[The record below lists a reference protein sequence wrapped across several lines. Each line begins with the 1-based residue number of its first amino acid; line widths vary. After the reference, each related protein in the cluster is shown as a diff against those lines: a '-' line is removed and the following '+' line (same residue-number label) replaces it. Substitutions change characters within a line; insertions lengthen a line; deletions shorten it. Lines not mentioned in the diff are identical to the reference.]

1 MTRPDHTMTTAPAR
15 CPALFISAPASNQ
28 GKTTITAALARL
40 HRRMGRK
47 VRVFKT
53 GPDFLDPMILRQAS
67 GEPVYQLD
75 LWMVGLEQA
84 RQLLAEAAGNADL
97 ILVEGVMG
105 LYDGDP
111 SSADLA
117 RAFGIPVMAVID
129 GSAMAQTFGAV
140 AHGLAHYQDELP
152 FSGVLA
158 NRVGSARHAEM
169 LEASIRAPLQFYGA
183 VLRDREIELPHRH
196 LGLLQAEEIADLET
210 RLDRAADALAQTALA
225 TLPPAIDFTAAPA
238 PTLPRLL
245 QDVRIA
251 VARDAAFGFLYQ
263 ANLDLLEQ
271 MGAQLRFF
279 SPMADTALPEADSLY
294 LPGGYPE
301 LHLEALSGNTAMRAA
316 IQAHH
321 QAGKPILAECGGM
334 LSLLDSLSDLQ
345 GQRAAML
352 GIVPGHAAMQP
363 RLTALALQSAT
374 LPEGT
379 LRGHTYHHSRLETD
393 LAPIS
398 QGVCPNGGATSEAVF
413 RIGRTTASY
422 FHFYFA
428 SNPLAAAQLLK
439 P

>member
-1 MTRPDHTMTTAPAR
+1 MTTAPAS

-75 LWMVGLEQA
+75 LWMVGLAQA
-84 RQLLAEAAGNADL
+84 QQLLAEAARSADL

-140 AHGLAHYQDELP
+140 AHGLAHYQDKLP

-169 LEASIRAPLQFYGA
+169 LAASIRAPLQFYGA

-196 LGLLQAEEIADLET
+196 LGLLQAEEIADLES
-210 RLDRAADALAQTALA
+210 RLERAADALAHTALA
-225 TLPPAIDFTAAPA
+225 SLPPAISFPAAPA
-238 PTLPRLL
+238 NALPNLL
-245 QDVRIA
+245 QGVRIA
-251 VARDAAFGFLYQ
+251 VARDAAFGFIYQ

-271 MGAQLRFF
+271 MGAQLCFF
-279 SPMADTALPEADSLY
+279 SPLADTTLPEADSLY

-301 LHLEALSGNTAMRAA
+301 LHLTPLSANTAMRKAMH
-316 IQAHH
+316 AHH
-321 QAGKPILAECGGM
+321 EAGKPILAECGGM
-334 LSLLDSLSDLQ
+334 LSLLDSLTDLQ
-345 GQRAAML
+345 GHSAFMFGLIAGQA
-352 GIVPGHAAMQP
+352 VMQP
-363 RLTALALQSAT
+363 RLTALALQSAA

-379 LRGHTYHHSRLETD
+379 LRGHTYHHSKLETA
-393 LAPIS
+393 LAPIA
-398 QGVCPNGGATSEAVF
+398 QGVCPNGGNTAEAVF

-422 FHFYFA
+422 IHFYFA